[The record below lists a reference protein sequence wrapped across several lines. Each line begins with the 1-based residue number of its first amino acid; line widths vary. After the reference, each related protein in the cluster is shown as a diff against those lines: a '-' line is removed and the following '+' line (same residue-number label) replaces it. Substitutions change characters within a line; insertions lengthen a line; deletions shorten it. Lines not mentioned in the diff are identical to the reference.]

1 MNEDTHYLRAISYF
15 LKGLWL
21 FLIGTVVYQ
30 FFAGLSVQ
38 SQADYLSCLDR
49 SRYSFECSDGSGI
62 WLAIGFLFSLPIF
75 FFAGKA
81 GFHGINVLKGVNIA
95 QQNQINQG

>member
-30 FFAGLSVQ
+30 FFAGISAQ
-38 SQADYLSCLDR
+38 SQAEYLSC
-49 SRYSFECSDGSGI
+49 SQSSYYCSDGSGV
-62 WLAIGFLFSLPIF
+62 WLVIGFLFSVPIF

-81 GFHGINVLKGVNIA
+81 GFHGINVLKGINIA
-95 QQNQINQG
+95 QKNQINQG